1 MIVNNSLYEMTQD
14 KEIQY
19 LFEFFALMNHR
30 LEDGFVSTDVFLV
43 DFSG

>member
-1 MIVNNSLYEMTQD
+1 MTEQN
-14 KEIQY
+14 EVQY

-30 LEDGFVSTDVFLV
+30 LRDGFVSTDISLV

>member
-1 MIVNNSLYEMTQD
+1 MIVNNSLYEMTEE

-30 LEDGFVSTDVFLV
+30 LEDGFISTDVSLV

>member
-1 MIVNNSLYEMTQD
+1 MIVNKSLYEMTEE

-30 LEDGFVSTDVFLV
+30 LDDGFVTTPVSLV